1 MNNLPANPAMPLTRP
16 YECGADPAEPA
27 KPRILFTSVFGPYAR
42 DDEFGSRAINPM
54 ELYHN
59 QVTRV
64 QGPFSLRMFH
74 RSWGLMMMRDNVSAP
89 SSLLDFPTRERFIQE
104 LKTEPYNIV
113 AISAI
118 PPNYLKALE
127 MCRLIREFQPRAKI
141 IVGGHISGLPNLQK
155 RLGADHVVRVEGV
168 RWFRSFLGEDVNAPI
183 LHPQIV
189 SGIGTRTMGMQLRE
203 TPGAIAA
210 TVIPSVGCPMGCNFC
225 ATSAMFGGKGKF
237 LNFYETGDELFEVMC
252 GLERDMKVQTFF
264 VMDENFLLHKKRAL
278 RLLEIMEK
286 HGKSWSLYVF
296 SSANVLRSYTIE
308 QLVRMGIS
316 WVWMGLEGK
325 TSQYQK
331 LAGADTIELVR
342 ELRSHG
348 ISILGS
354 TIIGLEEHTP
364 ENLPAAIEH
373 AVAHDTE
380 FHQFMLYT
388 PVAGTPLFEEHRA
401 NGTLL
406 DPECLN
412 PSDTHGQL
420 RFVHKHPHIPA
431 GMETDFQL
439 QAFRRDFEVNGP
451 SVVRMVR
458 TTLLGWKK
466 YGRHSD
472 PRIRKR
478 FRREGTPLRFQYPAV
493 LWATRHWYRKDPVMR
508 GKTDAILQDLIG
520 EFGLAAKIA
529 ASIGGRILYRNLL
542 AEAAKSPAE
551 SPEPPTFYER
561 KTPSSNQPVRKSS
574 VQ

>member
-1 MNNLPANPAMPLTRP
+1 MSLTTA
-16 YECGADPAEPA
+16 YECGADPAEPR

-89 SSLLDFPTRERFIQE
+89 SSLLDFPTRDRFIQE
-104 LKTEPYNIV
+104 LKAEKYNIV

-118 PPNYLKALE
+118 PPNYLKVVE
-127 MCRLIREFQPRAKI
+127 MCRLIREIQPQSKI

-168 RWFRSFLGEDVNAPI
+168 RWFRSFLGEDTDAPI
-183 LHPQIV
+183 RHPQIV
-189 SGIGTRTMGMQLRE
+189 SGIGTRTMGMALPDK
-203 TPGAIAA
+203 PGSIAA

-252 GLERDMKVQTFF
+252 GLERSMKVQTFF
-264 VMDENFLLHKKRAL
+264 MMDENFLLHKKRAL
-278 RLLEIMEK
+278 RLLELMEEN
-286 HGKSWSLYVF
+286 HKSWSLYVF
-296 SSANVLRSYTIE
+296 SSANVLRSYAVD
-308 QLVRMGIS
+308 QLVRLGVS

-331 LAGADTIELVR
+331 LAGADTIQLVQELK
-342 ELRSHG
+342 SHG
-348 ISILGS
+348 ISTLGS

-364 ENLPAAIEH
+364 ENLPEAIEH

-388 PVAGTPLFEEHRA
+388 PVPGTPLFEEHRA
-401 NGTLL
+401 NGTLV
-406 DPECLN
+406 DPECIN

-420 RFVHKHPHIPA
+420 CFVHKHPHIPP
-431 GMETDFQL
+431 GQETKFQL
-439 QAFRRDFEVNGP
+439 DAFRRDFEVNGP

-466 YGRHSD
+466 YSTHSNPD
-472 PRIRKR
+472 VRAR
-478 FRREGTPLRFQYPAV
+478 FRREGQPLRLQYPAV
-493 LWATRHWYRKDPVMR
+493 LWATRRWYREDPVMR
-508 GKTDAILQDLIG
+508 GKMDAILKDLTK
-520 EFGLAAKIA
+520 EFGIPAKVA
-529 ASIGGRILYRNLL
+529 ASIGGRILFRMLQ
-542 AEAAKSPAE
+542 AEAAKSPAK
-551 SPEPPTFYER
+551 SLEPPTFYER
-561 KTPSSNQPVRKSS
+561 SAPRTVHPSGKSPGH
-574 VQ
+574 